1 MRQVRTFYKG
11 SSWKHCAPTPLL
23 EAANCRILA
32 IEPRFRRWSG
42 DNAFSAPM
50 LTMSKASGATM
61 AELMQ
66 RQYSK
71 LPTICNTDGGNKVQV
86 CCWLTSGQMAYKRT
100 DGLQMYRQLTSVQT
114 AYKCT
119 DGLQSYRWLTNVQTA
134 YKCTDGLQVYRWL
147 TNVQTAYKCPD
158 GLQLYRQLKS
168 VQMAYKCPDD
178 LQVYRWLTGV
188 KTVYKCTDSLQ
199 VCRQLTSVRRLT
211 SVQMAH
217 PLSTC

>member
-86 CCWLTSGQMAYKRT
+86 FCWLRSGQMAYKWT
-100 DGLQMYRQLTSVQT
+100 DGLQVDRRPTDVQT
-114 AYKCT
+114 ACKCT
-119 DGLQSYRWLTNVQTA
+119 NS
-134 YKCTDGLQVYRWL
+134 LQVYRWL
-147 TNVQTAYKCPD
+147 TII
-158 GLQLYRQLKS
+158 
-168 VQMAYKCPDD
+168 QMAYKCTDS
-178 LQVYRWLTGV
+178 LQVYRWLTDV

-199 VCRQLTSVRRLT
+199 VYRQLT

>member
-100 DGLQMYRQLTSVQT
+100 DGLQMYRQLTSVQMAYNHT
-114 AYKCT
+114 DGLQMYRQLTSVQMAYKCT
-119 DGLQSYRWLTNVQTA
+119 DGLQMYKQLT
-134 YKCTDGLQVYRWL
+134 
-147 TNVQTAYKCPD
+147 
-158 GLQLYRQLKS
+158 S

-199 VCRQLTSVRRLT
+199 VYRQLT